1 MMRDQPLDRLTAGC
15 AVSLCAAAL
24 CAFPLYVDNFSNLGV
39 TKFTGVCVLF
49 VLWSLAM
56 LCCALIGGRAVPG
69 RLSAARRDA
78 TLWGLGL
85 FAGATLLATCL
96 SLNPLWSTWG
106 LGSYYGGLALVLFTA
121 AGYLT
126 VRAYAPDRCMDFL
139 SGFTGVTV
147 SIVTVLYVLNIF
159 NIDLIGA
166 YDNTAVVERA
176 QFFSTLGQK
185 DFNAGYL
192 SVALPLVFYAFL
204 TAKGRRRTVLYGIPA
219 CFGALA
225 LAVVDAEGLTL
236 GIGTA
241 MMVLACHKDFDTKK
255 MRRGAVVGVMF
266 FAWAAW
272 MHWMRRSVYTQ
283 GGTSL
288 LARFGELTLALPLGL
303 ACLAIWAGLAW
314 RAHRGRPEVSLCLLG
329 RVLTAVLLAAGAGV
343 FLLANLWPDFPSLGG
358 LDNFFVFN
366 DDWGTYRGVA
376 WKAAWSTWLDAPLWR
391 KLAGFG
397 PGMMHQAVAAW
408 AGDAMTDRLNT
419 FYAAHNEYL
428 EQLLSTGLL
437 GLAGWLIFVVSHL
450 RRGFARWADARVA
463 ALLLAL
469 CSYLVQA
476 VVSIRVSMIFP
487 EVMLLFAL
495 LAAFT
500 APVPE
505 QPESAPALRLHGKKK
520 RKNAPPA
527 PPAGPTAR
535 TWTIVTVAA
544 VVSMAAAGVLSH
556 LFFAGWF

>member
-1 MMRDQPLDRLTAGC
+1 
-15 AVSLCAAAL
+15 
-24 CAFPLYVDNFSNLGV
+24 
-39 TKFTGVCVLF
+39 
-49 VLWSLAM
+49 
-56 LCCALIGGRAVPG
+56 
-69 RLSAARRDA
+69 
-78 TLWGLGL
+78 
-85 FAGATLLATCL
+85 
-96 SLNPLWSTWG
+96 
-106 LGSYYGGLALVLFTA
+106 
-121 AGYLT
+121 
-126 VRAYAPDRCMDFL
+126 MDFL

-314 RAHRGRPEVSLCLLG
+314 RAHRGRAGSLPLPAG
-329 RVLTAVLLAAGAGV
+329 PGADGGAAGGRGRGV
-343 FLLANLWPDFPSLGG
+343 FAGKP
-358 LDNFFVFN
+358 
-366 DDWGTYRGVA
+366 
-376 WKAAWSTWLDAPLWR
+376 
-391 KLAGFG
+391 LAGFSQ
-397 PGMMHQAVAAW
+397 PGR
-408 AGDAMTDRLNT
+408 AG
-419 FYAAHNEYL
+419 
-428 EQLLSTGLL
+428 QLLCLQ
-437 GLAGWLIFVVSHL
+437 
-450 RRGFARWADARVA
+450 R
-463 ALLLAL
+463 
-469 CSYLVQA
+469 
-476 VVSIRVSMIFP
+476 
-487 EVMLLFAL
+487 
-495 LAAFT
+495 
-500 APVPE
+500 
-505 QPESAPALRLHGKKK
+505 
-520 RKNAPPA
+520 
-527 PPAGPTAR
+527 
-535 TWTIVTVAA
+535 
-544 VVSMAAAGVLSH
+544 
-556 LFFAGWF
+556 